1 MSTVSSYNLRHVF
14 WWSVFDG
21 DSDLFSIWRRLIDM
35 AWLSH
40 PWFLE
45 VPRNVI
51 LQARGNPDVHI
62 ILRGSENGPNYGFL
76 AIQSPRVFS
85 PWVSMS
91 LKSFGRWSW
100 PIKLNHPRGALIHLG
115 WNLRHSMY
123 KYGIFTH
130 TRYQNTQKLAECR
143 YIYIYLNIPYKWVFL
158 NCLKSKCSAHR
169 IPLPKGETFVA
180 ESKERLAKAGFRQTL
195 GVFLLMEGWMKVVYD
210 QWKQDFWMIWLTWTA
225 AKVVHRFWL
234 IAFSSY
240 VTISI
245 CHCCRQCWTPDHVD
259 CWCCQPPSPRLS
271 RKFR

>member
-115 WNLRHSMY
+115 WNPRHSMY

-143 YIYIYLNIPYKWVFL
+143 YIYIYIFKYPIQVSVFELSQIEMFCPSNSPSQRWDFCGRIQRTFGQSWLPPNTRCFFVDGRLNEGCIRPVKARFL
-158 NCLKSKCSAHR
+158 NDLAHMN
-169 IPLPKGETFVA
+169 G
-180 ESKERLAKAGFRQTL
+180 G
-195 GVFLLMEGWMKVVYD
+195 
-210 QWKQDFWMIWLTWTA
+210 
-225 AKVVHRFWL
+225 
-234 IAFSSY
+234 
-240 VTISI
+240 
-245 CHCCRQCWTPDHVD
+245 
-259 CWCCQPPSPRLS
+259 
-271 RKFR
+271 